1 MQQLSPN
8 QNATKQRLHAVR
20 PTHTGASATDIRV
33 GQSHWCGPAT
43 RPGVGANPRR
53 LIIVSS
59 PVRQAGKPLQ
69 TDPLQGECEPCS
81 NNGRVGARG
90 HRALASLDLDL
101 HRNKHASK
109 GCSPNLDTS
118 CDSNISS
125 VARATAKRDREREG
139 RRPRN
144 DHVCPVKTGGPDQHP
159 STTRTGRPSSK
170 TSPCATGARPDAQPK
185 QTT

>member
-1 MQQLSPN
+1 M
-8 QNATKQRLHAVR
+8 
-20 PTHTGASATDIRV
+20 
-33 GQSHWCGPAT
+33 
-43 RPGVGANPRR
+43 
-53 LIIVSS
+53 
-59 PVRQAGKPLQ
+59 
-69 TDPLQGECEPCS
+69 QGECEPCS

-90 HRALASLDLDL
+90 HCALASLDLDL

-144 DHVCPVKTGGPDQHP
+144 EHPCPVKTGGLAQHP
-159 STTRTGRPSSK
+159 STTETGRPSSK

-185 QTT
+185 QTTSSSLTEAAATNPTTWCQHASDATRLEARTTRQRSSEHAVALGKASNSRRNETRNANRFWIRNAK